1 MTSAYHCKDGKI
13 YYSSFLL
20 CLLSPN
26 LDMDDELTRSRSSYF
41 LKKNKTVRE
50 PPMMESL
57 YIEINSFSNV
67 HHVCFSINVTKFLS
81 ILSQKISYL
90 APRQEKRKDQHWLL
104 HFNSDM
110 WGPSSCFSQTF
121 TPWKYLIW
129 LKSLHCASGLES
141 N

>member
-67 HHVCFSINVTKFLS
+67 HLVCFSINVTKFLS
-81 ILSQKISYL
+81 ILSQKISWRTFHFSKVRTFSL
-90 APRQEKRKDQHWLL
+90 MVSCTTPRKAQRPTLTSTL
-104 HFNSDM
+104 H
-110 WGPSSCFSQTF
+110 
-121 TPWKYLIW
+121 
-129 LKSLHCASGLES
+129 
-141 N
+141 